1 MTAQNITDL
10 ATHLMGKFNTFVKN
24 HSSIDEFSVFIIP
37 VEKIHDIKVS
47 CYIKIYK
54 KNLWFDIDATD
65 VYCATDEDG
74 HTEQLTMY
82 QLHKYYKNGLKTL
95 KEFEDFVAEVFDAL
109 EHLEFNKFTSKFIKH
124 GDLNCNTPVIF
135 EPFLSIPHMKMSY
148 DKCSVCLD
156 NTLQKTR
163 CKHSLCVSC
172 WDKLPRLNNND
183 RSNKTCPLCR
193 QHIEKDDCEDDDDE
207 DD

>member
-10 ATHLMGKFNTFVKN
+10 ATHLMDDFNKIVKN
-24 HSSIDEFSVFIIP
+24 SSSTEYCTLFAVP

-47 CYIKIYK
+47 CYIKIYQK
-54 KNLWFDIDATD
+54 HLWFDINATD
-65 VYCATDEDG
+65 VYCCTDEDG
-74 HTEQLTMY
+74 HVDQLTMF
-82 QLHKYYKNGLKTL
+82 QLHKYYKNGLTTL
-95 KEFEDFVAEVFDAL
+95 KEFEDFVSGVFDAL

-124 GDLNCNTPVIF
+124 GDLNYNPPVIF
-135 EPFLSIPHMKMSY
+135 EHLLSIPHIKMSY

-163 CKHSLCVSC
+163 CGHTLCVSC
-172 WDKLPRLNNND
+172 WDKLPRLINND
-183 RSNKTCPLCR
+183 LSNKNCPLCR
-193 QHIEKDDCEDDDDE
+193 QHIEKDEGEDDDE